1 LSGREAKH
9 QRKCQWRTAYPNGIR
24 KKRHGWIDRLEAIGN
39 QTEATIEPTPSGPAI
54 AANAID
60 AIRLFISTKLSKETG
75 HVVLA
80 STNRH
85 NERKEGI
92 LACVNLL

>member
-1 LSGREAKH
+1 MSGREAKH
-9 QRKCQWRTAYPNGIR
+9 QRKRQWRTAYPDGIR
-24 KKRHGWIDRLEAIGN
+24 QKRHGWIDRLQAIGN
-39 QTEATIEPTPSGPAI
+39 HPEAAIEATPSGPAI
-54 AANAID
+54 ATNPID

-85 NERKEGI
+85 KERTQGI
-92 LACVNLL
+92 LA